1 MIFRNVFTF
10 ILILL
15 ELAWFVVYFQLKI
28 VLLHCNK
35 IPTQGDGIQW
45 IKGVGFSFKLLAC
58 LWKCVCLHVKWLN
71 KYIKLIKGGDPWWFQ
86 TPTSQPIL
94 SPSLVARPSSSSDLW
109 QVLHRYL
116 LHPQEEL
123 DQPLT
128 LLAIFTIQIT
138 FSFCT
143 AFLLEKRCAGVDGWS
158 NCSRL
163 LHFRPLPQH

>member
-28 VLLHCNK
+28 VLLHCNR

-71 KYIKLIKGGDPWWFQ
+71 KYIKLIMGGEPWWFQ

-94 SPSLVARPSSSSDLW
+94 SPSLVARPISSSDLW

-116 LHPQEEL
+116 LHPPGGAWPAFDTPGNIHYSNNFFLL
-123 DQPLT
+123 DS
-128 LLAIFTIQIT
+128 
-138 FSFCT
+138 FSFGKAVC
-143 AFLLEKRCAGVDGWS
+143 WS
-158 NCSRL
+158 RWL
-163 LHFRPLPQH
+163 K